1 LRNHRKK
8 QKWNDKR
15 FARKNSLNSLKAD
28 PMQGA
33 SHSKGIV
40 VERIGIEAKQPNSA
54 IRKSVRVQLIKNG
67 KATYPVIGVSI
78 DMKFEGEG
86 ALITKNDKAI
96 LPGGPAAK
104 AGLKAGDVITKFDGR
119 TITTA
124 EELIVAIR
132 AKNVGDKVELTYTRN
147 GVSAT
152 ATVVLN
158 AGK

>member
-67 KATYPVIGVSI
+67 KKIAAFVPNDGCLNFIEENDEVLISGFGRKGHSVGDIPGVRF
-78 DMKFEGEG
+78 KVVKVAGV
-86 ALITKNDKAI
+86 ALIALYKRKKEKPKA
-96 LPGGPAAK
+96 
-104 AGLKAGDVITKFDGR
+104 
-119 TITTA
+119 
-124 EELIVAIR
+124 
-132 AKNVGDKVELTYTRN
+132 
-147 GVSAT
+147 
-152 ATVVLN
+152 
-158 AGK
+158 